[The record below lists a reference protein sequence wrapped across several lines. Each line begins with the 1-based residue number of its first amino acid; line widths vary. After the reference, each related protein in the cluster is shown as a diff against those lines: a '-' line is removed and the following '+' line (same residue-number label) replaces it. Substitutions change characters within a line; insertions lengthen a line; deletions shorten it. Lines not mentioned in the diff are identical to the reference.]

1 MDVLVKGMKMP
12 KSCGRC
18 PMMRPGNYKGQ
29 AFPCTCHAKDCF
41 PIKPS
46 ELDLRDGLC
55 PLVELHTPHGDLI
68 DRDIL
73 LSSENQ
79 HYEIHSDSYYVETRT
94 IELAPIIIGAE
105 GE

>member
-1 MDVLVKGMKMP
+1 MVMDVLVKGMKMP

-68 DRDIL
+68 D
-73 LSSENQ
+73 
-79 HYEIHSDSYYVETRT
+79 
-94 IELAPIIIGAE
+94 
-105 GE
+105 